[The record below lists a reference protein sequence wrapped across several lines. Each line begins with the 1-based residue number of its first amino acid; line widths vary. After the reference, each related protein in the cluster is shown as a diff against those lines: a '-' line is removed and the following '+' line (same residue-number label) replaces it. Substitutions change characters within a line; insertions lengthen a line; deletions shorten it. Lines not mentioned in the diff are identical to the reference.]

1 MTKIEDIKA
10 RWDIPMVWRKL
21 GLPGE
26 PKIGMNRSPFREDR
40 NPSFSIYAN
49 GQKWKDHASDEQ
61 GDVIDLVQVAMDCD
75 KHKALDWFGGGSE
88 LHARPPRPKAPAKL
102 VQHDW
107 SPREVR
113 KWEAQYPTELDLQA
127 LTDWTVAKRLGPPDL
142 FVEEGS
148 LRVTDHD
155 SVVHFK
161 DKMVRPG
168 AGKPV
173 FVFKQGVKL
182 RNDLKSSRRNYW
194 LTGGNPHNL
203 WRVQALRYEPR
214 LIILV
219 EGETDCMAMA
229 NDIGLDRQ
237 AEVMGCPGA
246 GWRPEVF
253 IPVFKMAL
261 SRGLEHIVVA
271 FDPDEAGRN
280 GQAQVVRALQAAG
293 LPATGESSGHND
305 LDYSDLQDRDRKK
318 VVSHIFSVAG
328 LAQQ

>member
-1 MTKIEDIKA
+1 MTKIEGIKA

-61 GDVIDLVQVAMDCD
+61 GDVIDLVQVALDCD
-75 KHKALDWFGGGSE
+75 KHKALDWFGEGSE

-113 KWEAQYPTELDLQA
+113 KWEAQYPTEKDLQA

-148 LRVTDHD
+148 LRV
-155 SVVHFK
+155 SQ
-161 DKMVRPG
+161 
-168 AGKPV
+168 GKPV
-173 FVFKQGVKL
+173 FVFKQGVKI
-182 RNDLKSSRRNYW
+182 RHDPHSSRSNRW
-194 LTGGNPHNL
+194 LTGGTPHNL

-229 NDIGLDRQ
+229 NDIGLHSQ
-237 AEVMGCPGA
+237 TEVMGCPGA

-253 IPVFKMAL
+253 IPVFRMAM

-318 VVSHIFSVAG
+318 VVSHIFSVAR